1 VPGAWTPRLFSAF
14 MGAAALVLSGG
25 NGMAAPVT
33 EPIVRIAELD
43 IDPAELDAYK
53 ALLREE
59 IGASVRSEPG
69 VLSLNAVSVK
79 DNPAQIRILEI
90 YADQAAYEAHLKTPH
105 FLKYKNGTAGMVRS
119 LKLIETDPILLRS
132 KSAGR

>member
-1 VPGAWTPRLFSAF
+1 
-14 MGAAALVLSGG
+14 
-25 NGMAAPVT
+25 MAAPVT

>member
-1 VPGAWTPRLFSAF
+1 
-14 MGAAALVLSGG
+14 
-25 NGMAAPVT
+25 MAAPVT

-43 IDPAELDAYK
+43 IVPAELDAYK

-59 IGASVRSEPG
+59 IDASVRSEPG

-79 DNPAQIRILEI
+79 DNPAQIRILEV

>member
-1 VPGAWTPRLFSAF
+1 
-14 MGAAALVLSGG
+14 
-25 NGMAAPVT
+25 MAAPVT

-59 IGASVRSEPG
+59 IDASVRSEPG

-79 DNPAQIRILEI
+79 DNPAQIRILEV

>member
-1 VPGAWTPRLFSAF
+1 
-14 MGAAALVLSGG
+14 
-25 NGMAAPVT
+25 MAAPVT
-33 EPIVRIAELD
+33 QPIVRIAELD

-59 IGASVRSEPG
+59 IDASVRSEPG

-79 DNPAQIRILEI
+79 DNPAQIRILEV

>member
-1 VPGAWTPRLFSAF
+1 
-14 MGAAALVLSGG
+14 
-25 NGMAAPVT
+25 MAAPVT

-59 IGASVRSEPG
+59 IDASVRSEPG